1 MTNNKRGL
9 TLLEILAVIALLG
22 LVMSFLGRE
31 IFSRLSRGKRDS
43 ARIMIKQIEQD
54 LDRYRFDCNR
64 YPTTVQGLQ
73 ALIAAPSD
81 TPVCRSYDPGGY
93 LSAKKKV
100 VPRDPW
106 DAEFEYQCEDGMNY
120 VIKSNGPDGKPG
132 GGDDV
137 SSEDE

>member
-1 MTNNKRGL
+1 MKNNKRGL

-64 YPTTVQGLQ
+64 YPSTAQGLQ
-73 ALIAAPSD
+73 ALI
-81 TPVCRSYDPGGY
+81 
-93 LSAKKKV
+93 SARLIQEIQKQ
-100 VPRDPW
+100 
-106 DAEFEYQCEDGMNY
+106 Y
-120 VIKSNGPDGKPG
+120 S
-132 GGDDV
+132 
-137 SSEDE
+137 